1 MLRLIYCALTLG
13 VLSMAGC
20 RSGRPVVGTSDDRA
34 AIPVMAVAAESD
46 MLSAAI
52 ADTENEVCPDDSGD
66 PESSERRRLYRRS
79 AEPADYV
86 SNVESYNPIS
96 FAFEY
101 EPNVQGY
108 RVEGRLFA
116 FDTPQGLGNRLEGSC
131 RLSFYN
137 ESTGCRYDIFCEH
150 YCDESSIP
158 GWYDETGEYVFN
170 PEVGNTEGTLRF
182 DYNTLQGEEDR
193 GPFVFEDVDF
203 DGKDEILIRRTS
215 PLRNSGHYYEV
226 YKPVGAD
233 RCVLLNYPPFNGFY
247 CDRCGWDE
255 VSPEKNSITRYHS
268 DHKMQIFRFH
278 RRIGISGFNYSY
290 AVDTIR
296 AELFY
301 E

>member
-1 MLRLIYCALTLG
+1 
-13 VLSMAGC
+13 MAGC

-34 AIPVMAVAAESD
+34 AVPVIPVAPDSD

-52 ADTENEVCPDDSGD
+52 ADTENEVCPADSGD

-116 FDTPQGLGNRLEGSC
+116 FDTPQGLGNRLEGPC

-150 YCDESSIP
+150 YCDENSIP

-170 PEVGNTEGTLRF
+170 PGVGKTEGTLCF
-182 DYNTLQGEEDR
+182 DYSTLQGEDGR

-215 PLRNSGHYYEV
+215 PLRNSVHYYEV

-233 RCVLLNYPPFNGFY
+233 SCVLLNYPPFNGFY
-247 CDRCGWDE
+247 CDHCRWDE
-255 VSPEKNSITRYHS
+255 VSPEKNTITRYRS
-268 DHKMQIFRFH
+268 DHKMQVFWFH
-278 RRIGISGFNYSY
+278 R
-290 AVDTIR
+290 
-296 AELFY
+296 
-301 E
+301 

>member
-1 MLRLIYCALTLG
+1 
-13 VLSMAGC
+13 MAGC

-34 AIPVMAVAAESD
+34 AVPVIPVAPDSD

-52 ADTENEVCPDDSGD
+52 ADTENEVCPADSGD

-116 FDTPQGLGNRLEGSC
+116 FDTPQGLGNRLEGPC

-150 YCDESSIP
+150 YCDENQFPGGMMKQGNMSSIRESERP
-158 GWYDETGEYVFN
+158 KE
-170 PEVGNTEGTLRF
+170 
-182 DYNTLQGEEDR
+182 
-193 GPFVFEDVDF
+193 
-203 DGKDEILIRRTS
+203 
-215 PLRNSGHYYEV
+215 H
-226 YKPVGAD
+226 
-233 RCVLLNYPPFNGFY
+233 CV
-247 CDRCGWDE
+247 
-255 VSPEKNSITRYHS
+255 SITVHCKVRMVGGRLYS
-268 DHKMQIFRFH
+268 RMS
-278 RRIGISGFNYSY
+278 ISTARMKF
-290 AVDTIR
+290 
-296 AELFY
+296 
-301 E
+301 

>member
-1 MLRLIYCALTLG
+1 
-13 VLSMAGC
+13 MAGC

-34 AIPVMAVAAESD
+34 AVPVIPVAPDSD

-52 ADTENEVCPDDSGD
+52 ADTENEVCPADSGD

-116 FDTPQGLGNRLEGSC
+116 FDTPQGLGNRLEGPC

-170 PEVGNTEGTLRF
+170 PGVGKTEGTLCF
-182 DYNTLQGEEDR
+182 DYSTLQGEDDR

-215 PLRNSGHYYEV
+215 PLRNSVHYYEV

-233 RCVLLNYPPFNGFY
+233 SCVLLNYPPFNGFY
-247 CDRCGWDE
+247 CDHCGWDE
-255 VSPEKNSITRYHS
+255 ISPEKNSITRYHS
-268 DHKMQIFRFH
+268 DHKMQVFWFH
-278 RRIGISGFNYSY
+278 R
-290 AVDTIR
+290 
-296 AELFY
+296 
-301 E
+301 